1 MPRAYVKIRLDV
13 NLNRRDERRL
23 DEVGI
28 QKLIPYI
35 RCISGDLETP
45 VTLYSK
51 YVGES
56 KGFLLESAEMPKGRY
71 SFMGKNPFL
80 TIRSKDEKVV
90 VEQKGKL
97 SVFDGKVLDV
107 TRKYVGQY
115 KVINNSQI
123 PFVGGAVGT
132 IGYDIIRQYEE
143 LPKTNE
149 DVLGLPDVNL
159 LFVRELI
166 AFDHKFQQI
175 NIVVLSEDDEKGK
188 IYAEKQLDQIEKAL
202 HEAPTLKN
210 INLSDTPCGTA
221 KSNVSKEQFYDM
233 VKRAKKYIY
242 EGDIFQVVLSQRWS
256 IECNAHPF
264 TLYRKLRQINPSA
277 YLFYFNLGDYQVA
290 GSSPEM
296 LVGVRGNKVTTCP
309 IAGTRKRG
317 ATEQEDAMLAE
328 DLLNDPKEQA
338 EHVMLVDLG
347 RNDMGRVAKI
357 GTVRVPTMMTVRN
370 YSHVMHL
377 VSLVEGEKESHVD
390 SFDVLSTFL
399 PAGTLSGAPK
409 IRAME
414 IIEELE
420 PSMRGMYGGAIG
432 YFGFDGD
439 MDMCIAIR
447 TMLINEGTVYMQA
460 GAGIVADSV
469 PENEYQETENK
480 VKALMQ
486 VLRK

>member
-1 MPRAYVKIRLDV
+1 M
-13 NLNRRDERRL
+13 
-23 DEVGI
+23 GI
-28 QKLIPYI
+28 QRLIPYI

-51 YVGES
+51 YVGEG

-71 SFMGKNPFL
+71 SFLGKNPFL

-90 VEQKGKL
+90 VEQRGKL
-97 SVFDGKVLDV
+97 SVFDGRALDV
-107 TRKYVGQY
+107 AREYIGKYHVT
-115 KVINNSQI
+115 NNSDI

-143 LPKTNE
+143 LPRTNE
-149 DVLGLPDVNL
+149 DTLGLPDVNL

-175 NIVVLSEDDEKGK
+175 NIVVLESDDKQGK
-188 IYAEKQLDQIEKAL
+188 ETAEKKLEAIEKLL
-202 HEAPTLKN
+202 HENATLEN
-210 INLSDTPCGTA
+210 INSVDTHHGEPQ
-221 KSNVSKEQFYDM
+221 SNVSKEQFCDM
-233 VKRAKKYIY
+233 VNKAKKYIY

-256 IECNAHPF
+256 IECHAHPF

-296 LVGVRGNKVTTCP
+296 LVGVRGKTVTTCP

-317 ATEQEDAMLAE
+317 KDVSEDQALAK
-328 DLLNDPKEQA
+328 DLLADPKEQA

-357 GTVRVPTMMTVRN
+357 GTVTVPTMMDVRN

-377 VSLVEGEKESHVD
+377 VSLVEGEKREEID

-447 TMLINEGTVYMQA
+447 TMLIHEGMVYMQA
-460 GAGIVADSV
+460 GAGIVADSIA
-469 PENEYQETENK
+469 ESEYEETQNK
-480 VKALMQ
+480 VQALMQ

>member
-1 MPRAYVKIRLDV
+1 M
-13 NLNRRDERRL
+13 
-23 DEVGI
+23 GI

-51 YVGES
+51 YVGEG

-71 SFMGKNPFL
+71 SFIGKNPFL
-80 TIRSKDEKVV
+80 TIRSKDTKVV

-97 SVFDGKVLDV
+97 SVFDGKALDV
-107 TRKYVGQY
+107 VRKYIGMYQI
-115 KVINNSQI
+115 KNNSDI

-132 IGYDIIRQYEE
+132 IGYDIIRQYEK
-143 LPKTNE
+143 LPHLND
-149 DVLGLPDVNL
+149 DVLQLPDVNL
-159 LFVRELI
+159 LFVKELV

-175 NIVVLSEDDEKGK
+175 NIVVLEEDTNEGK
-188 IYAEKQLDQIEKAL
+188 DNAKKRLNDIEAAL
-202 HEAPTLKN
+202 HETPALQN
-210 INLSDTPCGTA
+210 INLSDTACSEP
-221 KSNVSKEQFYDM
+221 KSNLSKQQFYEM
-233 VKRAKKYIY
+233 VNKAKKYIY

-256 IECNAHPF
+256 IGCNAHPF

-277 YLFYFNLGDYQVA
+277 YLFYFNLGDYQIA

-296 LVGVRGNKVTTCP
+296 LVGVRGNQVTTCP

-317 ATEQEDAMLAE
+317 NDAKEDDSLAQ

-357 GTVRVPTMMTVRN
+357 GTVTVPTMMEVRN

-377 VSLVEGEKESHVD
+377 VSLVEGKKSEDKD

-420 PSMRGMYGGAIG
+420 PEMRGIYGGAIG

-447 TMLINEGTVYMQA
+447 TMIINDGIVYMQA

-469 PENEYQETENK
+469 PENEYLETQNK

>member
-1 MPRAYVKIRLDV
+1 MG
-13 NLNRRDERRL
+13 N
-23 DEVGI
+23 

-51 YVGES
+51 YVGEN

-80 TIRSKDEKVV
+80 TIRSKDTKVV

-97 SVFDGKVLDV
+97 SVFDGKALDIV
-107 TRKYVGQY
+107 RKYVGMY
-115 KVINNSQI
+115 KVENNSDI

-132 IGYDIIRQYEE
+132 IGYDIIRQYED
-143 LPKTNE
+143 LPSLND

-159 LFVRELI
+159 LFVKELVV
-166 AFDHKFQQI
+166 FDHKFQQI
-175 NIVVLSEDDEKGK
+175 NIVVLAEDTDENKA
-188 IYAEKQLDQIEKAL
+188 YAKSRLDDIENVL
-202 HEAPTLKN
+202 QETPMLKN
-210 INLSDTPCGTA
+210 INLSDTVCTEP
-221 KSNVSKEQFYDM
+221 KSNVTKEEFYTM
-233 VKRAKKYIY
+233 VEKAKKYIY
-242 EGDIFQVVLSQRWS
+242 EGDIFQVVLSQRWQ
-256 IECNAHPF
+256 IECGAHPF

-277 YLFYFNLGDYQVA
+277 YLVYFNLGDYQIA

-296 LVGVRGNKVTTCP
+296 LVGVRGNEVTTYP

-317 ATEQEDAMLAE
+317 NDAKEDAVLAE

-357 GTVRVPTMMTVRN
+357 GTVTVPTMMEVKN

-377 VSLVEGEKESHVD
+377 VSLVEGEKSQD
-390 SFDVLSTFL
+390 KDAFDVLSTFL

-420 PSMRGMYGGAIG
+420 PQRRGTYGGAMG

-447 TMLINEGTVYMQA
+447 TMIINDNKVYMQA

-469 PENEYQETENK
+469 PENEYEETQNK

>member
-1 MPRAYVKIRLDV
+1 
-13 NLNRRDERRL
+13 
-23 DEVGI
+23 VGI

-51 YVGES
+51 YVGEG

-90 VEQKGKL
+90 VERRGKL
-97 SVFDGKVLDV
+97 SIYDGKALDI
-107 TRKYVGQY
+107 TRKYVKEF
-115 KVINNSQI
+115 KVVNNSDI

-132 IGYDIIRQYEE
+132 IGYDIIKQYEE
-143 LPKTNE
+143 LPQINE
-149 DVLGLPDVNL
+149 DILGLPDINL
-159 LFVRELI
+159 LFVKELI
-166 AFDHKFQQI
+166 AFDHKFQQV
-175 NIVVLSEDDEKGK
+175 NIIVLEEDNKLGK
-188 IYAEKQLDQIEKAL
+188 QKAEKAL
-202 HEAPTLKN
+202 DAIEQMLDGKPNLQN
-210 INLSDTPCGTA
+210 INLTDTHCGTP
-221 KSNVSKEQFYDM
+221 KSNISKEQFYNM
-233 VKRAKKYIY
+233 VNKAKKYIY

-256 IECNAHPF
+256 IECNSHPF

-296 LVGVRGNKVTTCP
+296 LVGVRGDKVTTCP

-317 ATEQEDAMLAE
+317 KDANEDVILAKE
-328 DLLNDPKEQA
+328 LLDDPKEQA

-357 GTVRVPTMMTVRN
+357 GTVTVPTMMEVRN

-377 VSLVEGEKESHVD
+377 VSLVEGKKKKDLD

-420 PSMRGMYGGAIG
+420 PSLRGMYGGAIG

-460 GAGIVADSV
+460 GAGIVADSIA
-469 PENEYQETENK
+469 ENEYLETQNK

>member
-1 MPRAYVKIRLDV
+1 M
-13 NLNRRDERRL
+13 
-23 DEVGI
+23 GI

-35 RCISGDLETP
+35 RRISGDLETP

-80 TIRSKDEKVV
+80 TIKSKDNKVV
-90 VEQKGKL
+90 VEQRGKL
-97 SVFDGKVLDV
+97 SVFDGKALDI
-107 TRKYVGQY
+107 TKKYVEQY
-115 KVINNSQI
+115 KVVNYSDI

-143 LPKTNE
+143 LPNLNE
-149 DVLGLPDVNL
+149 DVLGLPDINL
-159 LFVRELI
+159 LFVKELI
-166 AFDHKFQQI
+166 AFDHKFQQV
-175 NIVVLSEDDEKGK
+175 NIVVLAEDNEEGNQ
-188 IYAEKQLDQIEKAL
+188 YAQKQLDEIEAVL
-202 HEAPTLKN
+202 HEAPTLTN
-210 INLSDTPCGTA
+210 INMQSTTCSEA
-221 KSNVSKEQFYDM
+221 KSNVTKEQFYNM
-233 VKRAKKYIY
+233 VERAKKYIY
-242 EGDIFQVVLSQRWS
+242 EGDIFQVVLSQRWQ
-256 IECNAHPF
+256 IECDAHPF

-317 ATEQEDAMLAE
+317 ANQEEDARLAK
-328 DLLNDPKEQA
+328 DLLDDPKEQA

-357 GTVRVPTMMTVRN
+357 GTVTVPTMMEVRN

-377 VSLVEGEKESHVD
+377 VSLVEGEKRENINA
-390 SFDVLSTFL
+390 FDVLSTFL

-420 PSMRGMYGGAIG
+420 PSVRGMYGGAIG

-447 TMLINEGTVYMQA
+447 TMLINEGKVYMQA

-469 PENEYQETENK
+469 PENEYLETENK
-480 VKALMQ
+480 AKTLMQ
-486 VLRK
+486 VLKS

>member
-1 MPRAYVKIRLDV
+1 M
-13 NLNRRDERRL
+13 
-23 DEVGI
+23 GI

-51 YVGES
+51 YVGEG
-56 KGFLLESAEMPKGRY
+56 KGFLLESAEMPMGRY
-71 SFMGKNPFL
+71 SFLGKNPFL
-80 TIRSKDEKVV
+80 TIKSKDEKVV
-90 VEQKGKL
+90 VEQRGIL
-97 SVFDGKVLDV
+97 SVFDGRALDV
-107 TRKYVGQY
+107 AREYVGKYQV
-115 KVINNSQI
+115 KNTSDI

-132 IGYDIIRQYEE
+132 IGYDIIRQYEA
-143 LPKTNE
+143 LPHTNE
-149 DVLGLPDVNL
+149 DTLGLPDVNL
-159 LFVRELI
+159 LFVKELI

-175 NIVVLSEDDEKGK
+175 NIVVLESEDETGKEK
-188 IYAEKQLDQIEKAL
+188 AEQRLEAIEKLL
-202 HEAPTLKN
+202 HENATLEN
-210 INLSDTPCGTA
+210 INLMDTRHGEPE
-221 KSNVSKEQFYDM
+221 SNVSKEQFYDM
-233 VKRAKKYIY
+233 VNKAKEYIY

-256 IECNAHPF
+256 VECHAHPF

-296 LVGVRGNKVTTCP
+296 LVGVRGNTVTTCP

-317 ATEQEDAMLAE
+317 QNTAE
-328 DLLNDPKEQA
+328 DEALAKDLLGDPKEQA

-357 GTVRVPTMMTVRN
+357 GTVTVPTMMEVRN

-377 VSLVEGEKESHVD
+377 VSLVEGKKRDDID

-420 PSMRGMYGGAIG
+420 PCMRGMYGGAIG

-447 TMLINEGTVYMQA
+447 TMLIHEGMVYMQA

-469 PENEYQETENK
+469 AENEYEETQNK
-480 VKALMQ
+480 VRALMQ

>member
-1 MPRAYVKIRLDV
+1 M
-13 NLNRRDERRL
+13 
-23 DEVGI
+23 GI

-71 SFMGKNPFL
+71 SFIGKNPFL

-97 SVFDGKVLDV
+97 SVFDGKALDV
-107 TRKYVGQY
+107 ARKFVTQY
-115 KVINNSQI
+115 QITNNSEI

-132 IGYDIIRQYEE
+132 IGYDIIRQYEV
-143 LPKTNE
+143 LPHTNE
-149 DVLGLPDVNL
+149 DVLGLPDANL
-159 LFVRELI
+159 MFVKELI

-175 NIVVLSEDDEKGK
+175 NIIVLAEDTEDGLKT
-188 IYAEKQLDQIEKAL
+188 AEKAL
-202 HEAPTLKN
+202 DEMETALHQKPTLTN
-210 INLSDTPCGTA
+210 INSSDIVCGTPR
-221 KSNVSKEQFYDM
+221 SNVSEERYYEM
-233 VKRAKKYIY
+233 VKKAKQYIY

-256 IECNAHPF
+256 IECSAHPF

-277 YLFYFNLGDYQVA
+277 YLFYLNLGDYQIA

-296 LVGVRGNKVTTCP
+296 LVSVRGKTVTTCP

-317 ATEQEDAMLAE
+317 ANTEEDALLAQ
-328 DLLNDPKEQA
+328 DLLDDPKEQA

-357 GTVRVPTMMTVRN
+357 GTVKVPAVMEVKN

-377 VSLVEGEKESHVD
+377 VSLVEGEKREEID

-409 IRAME
+409 IRAMQ

-420 PSMRGMYGGAIG
+420 PDMRGTYGGAIG
-432 YFGFDGD
+432 YFGFDGY

-447 TMLINEGTVYMQA
+447 TMLINEKTVYMQA

-469 PENEYQETENK
+469 PENEYLETKNK
-480 VKALMQ
+480 VEALMQ
-486 VLRK
+486 VLRN